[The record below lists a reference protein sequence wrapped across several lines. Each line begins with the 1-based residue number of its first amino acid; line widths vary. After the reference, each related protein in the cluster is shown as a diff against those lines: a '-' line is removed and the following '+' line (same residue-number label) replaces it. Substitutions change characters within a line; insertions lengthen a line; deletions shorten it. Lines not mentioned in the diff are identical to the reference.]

1 MKHKPHT
8 TDLQHENLEKDLV
21 LISLSCSSTYLQIR
35 SLYEQSHFICK
46 QGNSNTRIL
55 GKKVWYLNS
64 LTGVSKNS
72 GISRLKNNS

>member
-35 SLYEQSHFICK
+35 SLY
-46 QGNSNTRIL
+46 
-55 GKKVWYLNS
+55 
-64 LTGVSKNS
+64 
-72 GISRLKNNS
+72 